1 MTSPNEQLN
10 AHYSLD
16 QNQQGLLLAAL
27 NSNNPSRKNTP
38 KTALQPNFNQSATG
52 TSQDMS
58 QQFNFEGMDPTLFL
72 NGQSSMSMG
81 NFETPLGES
90 PYLDFLDNNDPNYDE
105 NFDFDLPE
113 TDGQMIG
120 AMPGSEDGSQ
130 DIHDKR
136 KMSEEDDDDDDEH
149 ENGAKR
155 QETGEGKTA
164 KKPGRKPLTSEP
176 TSVSSLAHFWLI
188 KDCHEIH
195 FP

>member
-1 MTSPNEQLN
+1 MTSTNEQFN
-10 AHYSLD
+10 AQYNLD

-27 NSNNPSRKNTP
+27 NSNNPSRNNTP
-38 KTALQPNFNQSATG
+38 KTALQHNFS
-52 TSQDMS
+52 TSQDMA
-58 QQFNFEGMDPTLFL
+58 QQFNFEGIMNDLPI
-72 NGQSSMSMG
+72 G
-81 NFETPLGES
+81 NFEASLGES
-90 PYLDFLDNNDPNYDE
+90 PYLDFLDNNDPNYDG

-136 KMSEEDDDDDDEH
+136 KMSEDDDDDDEEH

-176 TSVSSLAHFWLI
+176 TSVSG
-188 KDCHEIH
+188 
-195 FP
+195 

>member
-1 MTSPNEQLN
+1 
-10 AHYSLD
+10 
-16 QNQQGLLLAAL
+16 
-27 NSNNPSRKNTP
+27 
-38 KTALQPNFNQSATG
+38 
-52 TSQDMS
+52 
-58 QQFNFEGMDPTLFL
+58 MDPTLFM
-72 NGQSSMSMG
+72 NGQSSMPIG

-90 PYLDFLDNNDPNYDE
+90 PYLDFLDNNDPNYDG

-136 KMSEEDDDDDDEH
+136 KMSEDDDDDDEEH

-176 TSVSSLAHFWLI
+176 TSVSAPDYFLLNSRLRFII
-188 KDCHEIH
+188 KY
-195 FP
+195 